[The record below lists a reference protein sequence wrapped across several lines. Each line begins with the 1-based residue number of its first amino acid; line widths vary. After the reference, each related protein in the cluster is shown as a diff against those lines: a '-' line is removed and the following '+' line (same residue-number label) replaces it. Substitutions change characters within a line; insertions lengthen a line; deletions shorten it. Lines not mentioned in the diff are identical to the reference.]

1 MQQREHRRAG
11 AQRVNRPGQAERIPL
26 MRLRYGGSAH
36 QWGFVIWLASRNG
49 YEDSLLPTGMPVGTA
64 GQALGCACTLHLSGL
79 DIGCPQSSPITPG
92 TTSEGFSARS
102 TN

>member
-1 MQQREHRRAG
+1 VRYRAG
-11 AQRVNRPGQAERIPL
+11 FAYVDVELADGERIPL

-36 QWGFVIWLASRNG
+36 QRGFVIWLASRNG

-79 DIGCPQSSPITPG
+79 DI
-92 TTSEGFSARS
+92 
-102 TN
+102 